1 MTGVEERELDN
12 SLSRDMISFKAEL
25 IRKHPKAYSELP
37 CLCSIGFDLLVKN
50 GLEVAFLNYLY
61 LLCNYLI

>member
-25 IRKHPKAYSELP
+25 IRKHPRPTLN
-37 CLCSIGFDLLVKN
+37 CLAFVLLALTYWLKMD
-50 GLEVAFLNYLY
+50 
-61 LLCNYLI
+61 